1 MIAGAFESL
10 MHMPRAG
17 CTHSSCLYTL
27 DCCFWA
33 LSGGILPVP
42 LPPPTASASPIH
54 CQKDPSP

>member
-10 MHMPRAG
+10 THMPHAG
-17 CTHSSCLYTL
+17 CAHASCLYAL
-27 DCCFWA
+27 DCWFWA
-33 LSGGILPVP
+33 LSGDILPLP